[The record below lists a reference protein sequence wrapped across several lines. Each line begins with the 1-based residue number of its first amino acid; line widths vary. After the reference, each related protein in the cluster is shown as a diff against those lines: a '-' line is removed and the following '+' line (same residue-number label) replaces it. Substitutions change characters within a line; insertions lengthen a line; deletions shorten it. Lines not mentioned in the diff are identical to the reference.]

1 MAITLS
7 YLWPVTGGTPPAS
20 SATPPN
26 IPTSSVKFNEVAIDM
41 VGDGSAVSV
50 VATHNLELTPAE
62 LAAGFPEVRFE
73 PIVAGAP
80 SGFYVSAKA
89 TNTVTVGFNSA
100 TFVGTYGI
108 LRIARPQRTTL

>member
-7 YLWPVTGGTPPAS
+7 YLWPVTGATAPAATQNPPQ
-20 SATPPN
+20 
-26 IPTSSVKFNEVAIDM
+26 IPQSSVKFNEVAVNM

-50 VATHNLELTPAE
+50 TVTHNLQLTAAE
-62 LAAGFPEVRFE
+62 LGAGFPEVRFE
-73 PIVAGAP
+73 PIVAGGP